1 METPTDQQIKI
12 DYLVDLISRFRY
24 VVASMV
30 VLSII
35 LCIGMIFVAA
45 DNKQLRLEVKKSF
58 QTIESHH
65 AHLDAVHEEMRTQNE
80 RIARKLRKLSKGD

>member
-65 AHLDAVHEEMRTQNE
+65 VHLDTVHEEMRAQNE